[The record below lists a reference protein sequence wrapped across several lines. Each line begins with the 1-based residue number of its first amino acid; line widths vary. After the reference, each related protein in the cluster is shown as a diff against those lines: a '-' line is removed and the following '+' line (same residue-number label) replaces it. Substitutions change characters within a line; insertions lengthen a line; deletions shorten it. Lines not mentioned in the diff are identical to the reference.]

1 MTAGKR
7 SSTIR
12 ADRHSVK
19 CRSIISALRHP
30 PVPASAYRPSTTGRV
45 PRNPR
50 ALAFCRA
57 FYHSG
62 LMAAGGHRKS
72 IAFFITLGACLVAAA
87 ITQNILWVVIN
98 WKTGVMLILG
108 VLFFALIISGVVLNT
123 IFLVRE
129 IRRNE
134 QHGAFINAVTHEL
147 KTPVA
152 SIRLYLQTL
161 QSRDIEPSRRQEFYQ
176 IMVEDT
182 DRLLGT
188 IEQVLHAGRVGARL
202 RLGRLTPVDFS
213 AIVRECMALARTRH
227 HLPDDALTYCESLA
241 GGSTPRVLGNE
252 DELKAVVSNL
262 VDNAIKYSGSQV
274 HVAVALEQPEAAHA
288 TLRVRDQ
295 GVGISASEL
304 KRIFKRFYRI
314 PGAVASRVKG
324 TGLGLFI
331 VRSVI
336 ARHGGTVF
344 AESEG
349 PGRGSTFTVQLPL
362 LPPRRPHRGR
372 RAGESG

>member
-1 MTAGKR
+1 MTSG
-7 SSTIR
+7 
-12 ADRHSVK
+12 
-19 CRSIISALRHP
+19 
-30 PVPASAYRPSTTGRV
+30 GR
-45 PRNPR
+45 
-50 ALAFCRA
+50 
-57 FYHSG
+57 
-62 LMAAGGHRKS
+62 RKS
-72 IAFFITLGACLVAAA
+72 IAFFIVLGVCLSAGALA
-87 ITQNILWVVIN
+87 LNIGWVIVN
-98 WKTGVMLILG
+98 WRQAGMLILG
-108 VLFFALIISGVVLNT
+108 VLAFPLIITGVVLNT

-161 QSRDIEPSRRQEFYQ
+161 QSRDIDPSRRQEFYQ

-202 RLGRLTPVDFS
+202 RLASPTPVDFS

-227 HLPDDALTYCESLA
+227 HLPEEALTYCESLA
-241 GGSTPRVLGNE
+241 GGSTPRVLGDE
-252 DELKAVVSNL
+252 DELKAAVSNL

-274 HVAVALEQPEAAHA
+274 QVAVVLEQPEAAHA

-295 GVGISASEL
+295 GVGISAPEL

-324 TGLGLFI
+324 PGLGLFI

-362 LPPRRPHRGR
+362 LPPRRSPQRSRR
-372 RAGESG
+372 RAGEPG